1 MDNPHAS
8 PDLAAAVRQ
17 LALAAQPLSDADLSQ
32 PYRWGAHQ
40 EGARFALLGAM
51 HELRALA
58 VRLAAE
64 RRRAGQPLTRAQ
76 HALGQYHAACRDLEA
91 VMLGV
96 SAEEYDAS
104 PAPGEW
110 PLRYVYS
117 HMVGAERNFF
127 ALVHYGLRRQRDG
140 GDLSTTLP
148 DGEANRLFG
157 PFETTFGPLM
167 ESGIQA
173 GVAEFHAGIHD
184 RALAEFAG
192 ISDDEIEGLSVWWE
206 QEPYTLEYRLHR
218 FDAHLRQHTAQAE
231 KTLDQLGRPANEAR
245 RLIRLVYAALA
256 EVEAALIGAP
266 DLAPEARADLAA
278 ALLGRAAEL
287 PAVVG
292 RARELIAAVQA
303 GDRARVEALL
313 AEDAALA
320 NATDASG
327 VPAARVAAYYGEP
340 AIADLL
346 ADTAGV
352 ELEIWDGVALG
363 RMAVVEAMVADWGD
377 FILNEFSRDGYTPLQ
392 LACFF
397 GREDIARWLV
407 GKGASLTAV
416 SRNRMAIQPLHAAA
430 AGNHLGIVRLLL
442 DAGADPNAV
451 QSDSFR
457 PLHSAAQNGNAA
469 MVALL
474 LERGAD
480 PALPDD
486 RGRTARALAE
496 VGGHGDVVAL
506 L

>member
-1 MDNPHAS
+1 MDLDHAT

-17 LALAAQPLSDADLSQ
+17 LAAAAQPLSDVDLGQ
-32 PYRWGAHQ
+32 PYRWGAHE
-40 EGARFALLGAM
+40 EGARFALLGTM

-64 RRRAGQPLTRAQ
+64 RRRAGPPLTRAQ
-76 HALGQYHAACRDLEA
+76 HALGQYHLAYRDLEA

-96 SAEEYDAS
+96 TPDEYDAS

-110 PLRYVYS
+110 PLRYVYG

-127 ALVHYGLRRQRDG
+127 ALVNYGIRRQRDG
-140 GDLSTTLP
+140 GDLSPTLP
-148 DGEANRLFG
+148 DGEADRLFG
-157 PFETTFGPLM
+157 PFADFYTIM
-167 ESGIQA
+167 ESGTIEAMA
-173 GVAEFHAGIHD
+173 GRHETFHGRTVD
-184 RALAEFAG
+184 EFAG
-192 ISDDEIEGLSVWWE
+192 IGDEEIDGPSVWWE
-206 QEPYTLEYRLHR
+206 KEPYTLEYRLHR

-231 KTLDQLGRPANEAR
+231 RTLDQLGRPANEAR
-245 RLIRLVYAALA
+245 RLIRLLYAALA
-256 EVEAALIGAP
+256 EVEAVLIGAP
-266 DLAPEARADLAA
+266 DLAPEARAELAA
-278 ALLGRAAEL
+278 TISRRAAEL
-287 PAVVG
+287 TTAVS
-292 RARELIAAVQA
+292 RAREFLAAVQA
-303 GDRARVEALL
+303 GDRPQVERLL
-313 AEDAALA
+313 ADDAGLANTIDAA
-320 NATDASG
+320 G

-340 AIADLL
+340 AIGELL
-346 ADTAGV
+346 ADAGA
-352 ELEIWDGVALG
+352 ELEIWEGVALG
-363 RMAVVEAMVADWGD
+363 RMAVVEEMVAGWGD
-377 FILNEFSRDGYTPLQ
+377 FILNEYSRDGYTPLQ

-407 GKGASLTAV
+407 DKGASLTAI
-416 SRNRMAIQPLHAAA
+416 SRNPMAIQALHAAA

-442 DAGADPNAV
+442 DSGANPNAV

-496 VGGHGDVVAL
+496 EAGHSNVLAML
-506 L
+506 